1 MLLLGN
7 LDFEILLYNLYNFLG
22 GGPLS
27 GSPGCYQNLSLIR
40 LTTELIK
47 QHFYGKPDN
56 QKWIIVDMGVTF
68 ADDTIPGIDLIYP
81 DPGFIIDKKEDLLGI
96 ILTHAHED
104 HIGAIAHIWPKLKC
118 KIYATPFTAV
128 LINEKF
134 KEKKID
140 ISKELKIVQLNSTLD
155 LDPFKIEFV
164 TLTHSILEPNGL
176 KIETPVG
183 NILHTG
189 DWKCDPDP
197 LIGENINSKRLKEIG
212 DEGVLAMICDSTNV
226 FSAGRAG
233 SELDVRNNLLKVM
246 QRLNKRIIITSFA
259 SNVARMETAFYCA
272 EKTGRQI
279 ALVGR
284 SMHRIYKAA
293 RQCGYLNNVIEP
305 LDARD
310 VKNIA
315 REKIVY
321 LCTGS
326 QGEPMGAMNRIANY
340 IHPDVFIERGDTV
353 IFSSK
358 IIPGNEKKLYKLHNQ
373 LVKEGIEVISEE
385 NEYIHVSGHPNR
397 EDLKDMYNW
406 IKPKCVIPV
415 HGEHRHMI
423 EHINFAKEMQV
434 PYPVKVENGDIVRI
448 YPGNKPEVFDK
459 APSGKLYVDGNISV
473 EEDSQSIKERK
484 NLSANGFIEATILIT
499 PKGNI
504 HNRPLLTFRGL
515 PIYEKEEFLYELED
529 EIEKTTRSFSLN
541 NKKQETNLID
551 ALKTTCRKFTKE
563 KTGKRPLT
571 NINLVRI

>member
-1 MLLLGN
+1 MKEELI
-7 LDFEILLYNLYNFLG
+7 FCPLG
-22 GGPLS
+22 GS
-27 GSPGCYQNLSLIR
+27 GEIGMNMNL
-40 LTTELIK
+40 
-47 QHFYGKPDN
+47 FAYGKADN
-56 QKWIIVDMGVTF
+56 QKWIIVDIGVTF
-68 ADDTIPGIDLIYP
+68 ADDTVPGVDLIYP
-81 DPGFIIDKKEDLLGI
+81 DPGFIVDKRDDLLGI
-96 ILTHAHED
+96 VLTHAHED

-118 KIYATPFTAV
+118 KIFATPFTAV

-140 ISKELKIVQLNSTLD
+140 ISGYLKIVQLNSTLN

-197 LIGENINSKRLKEIG
+197 LIGENINSNRLKEIG
-212 DEGVLAMICDSTNV
+212 KEGVLAMICDSTNV

-233 SELDVRNNLLKVM
+233 SELDVRKNMLKVM
-246 QRLNKRIIITSFA
+246 ERLDKRIIITSFA

-305 LDARD
+305 LDSRD
-310 VKNIA
+310 VKNIS

-326 QGEPMGAMNRIANY
+326 QGEPMGAMTRIANY
-340 IHPDVFIERGDTV
+340 IHPDVFIERGDAV

-373 LVKEGIEVISEE
+373 LVKEGIEVISEDSE
-385 NEYIHVSGHPNR
+385 FIHVSGHPNR

-406 IKPKCVIPV
+406 IRPKSVIPV
-415 HGEHRHMI
+415 HGEYRHMQ
-423 EHINFAKEMQV
+423 EHINFAKEMKI
-434 PYPVKVENGDIVRI
+434 PNPVKVINGDIVKLA
-448 YPGNKPEVFDK
+448 PAEKPFVYDK
-459 APSGKLYVDGNISV
+459 APAGKVYLDGNISV
-473 EEDSQSIKERK
+473 EEDSNSIKERK
-484 NLSANGFIEATILIT
+484 NLSINGMMEVTILVT

-504 HNRPLLTFRGL
+504 HDRPIVTVKGL
-515 PIYEKEEFLYELED
+515 PINDFEDFRFGLEN
-529 EIEKTTRSFSLN
+529 EIEKTARTFSLTN
-541 NKKQETNLID
+541 SRQQENAID
-551 ALKTTCRKFTKE
+551 AFKSICKKYTKN
-563 KTGKRPLT
+563 KVGKRPFT
-571 NINLVRI
+571 NINIVQI

>member
-1 MLLLGN
+1 MKEELI
-7 LDFEILLYNLYNFLG
+7 FCPLG
-22 GGPLS
+22 GS
-27 GSPGCYQNLSLIR
+27 GEIGMNMNL
-40 LTTELIK
+40 
-47 QHFYGKPDN
+47 FAYGKPNN
-56 QKWIIVDMGVTF
+56 QKWIIVDIGVTF
-68 ADDTIPGIDLIYP
+68 ADDSIPGIDLIYP
-81 DPGFIIDKKEDLLGI
+81 DPGFIIDKKDDLLGI

-118 KIYATPFTAV
+118 KIYATPFTSV
-128 LINEKF
+128 LITEKF

-140 ISKELKIVQLNSTLD
+140 ITSYLKIVDLNSTINLE
-155 LDPFKIEFV
+155 PFKIEFV

-212 DEGVLAMICDSTNV
+212 KEGVITMICDSTNV

-233 SELDVRNNLLKVM
+233 SELDVRKNMLKVTE
-246 QRLNKRIIITSFA
+246 RLNKKIIITSFA

-272 EKTGRQI
+272 EKIGRQI

-305 LDARD
+305 MDARD
-310 VKNIA
+310 AKNIS
-315 REKIVY
+315 RDKIVY

-326 QGEPMGAMNRIANY
+326 QGEPMGAMTRISNY
-340 IHPDVFIERGDTV
+340 THPDVFIEKGDAV

-385 NEYIHVSGHPNR
+385 SEYIHVSGHPNR

-406 IKPKCVIPV
+406 INPKSVIPV
-415 HGEHRHMI
+415 HGEHRHML

-434 PYPVKVENGDIVRI
+434 PHPIKVENGDIVRL
-448 YPGNKPEVFDK
+448 YPGNKPEVYDK
-459 APSGKLYVDGNISV
+459 APSGRIYVDGSISV
-473 EEDSQSIKERK
+473 EEDSLSIKERK
-484 NLSANGFIEATILIT
+484 NVSANGFIEATILIT

-504 HNRPLLTFRGL
+504 HNRPLITFRGL
-515 PIYEKEEFLYELED
+515 PIYEKEEFQNGLED
-529 EIEKTTRSFSLN
+529 EIDRTVKSFSLN
-541 NKKQETNLID
+541 NKKQETNLVD
-551 ALKTTCRKFTKE
+551 ALKSTCRKFTKL
-563 KTGKRPLT
+563 KTGKRPLA

>member
-1 MLLLGN
+1 MKEELI
-7 LDFEILLYNLYNFLG
+7 FCPLG
-22 GGPLS
+22 GS
-27 GSPGCYQNLSLIR
+27 GEIGMNMNL
-40 LTTELIK
+40 
-47 QHFYGKPDN
+47 FAYGKPDK
-56 QKWIIVDMGVTF
+56 QKWIIVDIGVTF
-68 ADDTIPGIDLIYP
+68 ADDSVPGIDLIYP

-118 KIYATPFTAV
+118 KIYATPFTSV
-128 LINEKF
+128 LITEKF

-140 ISKELKIVQLNSTLD
+140 ISGYLKIVELNSILN

-212 DEGVLAMICDSTNV
+212 NEGVITMICDSTNV

-233 SELDVRNNLLKVM
+233 SELDVRNNMLKVTE
-246 QRLNKRIIITSFA
+246 RLNKRIIITSFA

-272 EKTGRQI
+272 EKIGRQI

-284 SMHRIYKAA
+284 SMHRIFKAA
-293 RQCGYLNNVIEP
+293 KQCGYLNNVIEP

-310 VKNIA
+310 VKNIS
-315 REKIVY
+315 RDKIVY

-340 IHPDVFIERGDTV
+340 THPDVFIERGDAV

-385 NEYIHVSGHPNR
+385 SEYIHVSGHPNR
-397 EDLKDMYNW
+397 EDLRDMYNW
-406 IKPKCVIPV
+406 IKPKSVIPV
-415 HGEHRHMI
+415 HGEHRHML

-434 PYPVKVENGDIVRI
+434 PYPIKVENGDIVRL
-448 YPGNKPEVFDK
+448 YPGNKPEVYDK
-459 APSGKLYVDGNISV
+459 APSGRIYVDGSVSV
-473 EEDSQSIKERK
+473 EEDSKSIKERK

-504 HNRPLLTFRGL
+504 HNRPLITFRGL
-515 PIYEKEEFLYELED
+515 PIYEKEEFQNGLED
-529 EIEKTTRSFSLN
+529 EIDKTVKTFSLN
-541 NKKQETNLID
+541 NKKQEINLID
-551 ALKTTCRKFTKE
+551 ALKSTCRKFTKQ
-563 KTGKRPLT
+563 KTGKRPLA